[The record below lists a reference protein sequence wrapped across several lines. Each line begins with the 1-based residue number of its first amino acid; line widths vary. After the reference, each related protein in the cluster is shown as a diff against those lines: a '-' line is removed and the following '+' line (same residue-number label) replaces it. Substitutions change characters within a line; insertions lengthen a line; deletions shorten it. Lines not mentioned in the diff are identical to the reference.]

1 MKVLVIDSSI
11 KIPSEGHEIV
21 TVSHDQG
28 LVAFLT
34 EQPDIV
40 FCYAEHF
47 GQDRSQEDKRDL
59 VLRDIR
65 NSLSS
70 TQKLV
75 RIGFTTGGP
84 DQLLRLPF
92 SLEEFRDC
100 LQG

>member
-1 MKVLVIDSSI
+1 MKILVIDLSI
-11 KIPSEGHEIV
+11 KVPSEGHEIIN
-21 TVSHDQG
+21 VSHDQG
-28 LVAFLT
+28 LVTFLT

-47 GQDRSQEDKRDL
+47 GQDRSREDKREL
-59 VLRDIR
+59 VLCDIR

-75 RIGFTTGGP
+75 RMGFTTGGP

-100 LQG
+100 LRM